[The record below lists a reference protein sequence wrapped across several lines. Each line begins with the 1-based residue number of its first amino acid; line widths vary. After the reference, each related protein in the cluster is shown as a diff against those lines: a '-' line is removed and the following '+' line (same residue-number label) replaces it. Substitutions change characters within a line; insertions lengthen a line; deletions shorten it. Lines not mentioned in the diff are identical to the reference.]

1 MGSTLSPAA
10 SCGHCVSSRAAGR
23 VYTYGTSPLTSTHL
37 LADDYI
43 GEPGGWPHV
52 SSSFGSYDLAGFP
65 KAAVWWYRSWWL
77 ANISV
82 ADAGRPGLNIP
93 PSGAPSLGTALQPV
107 GSAAPDPT
115 AAFVHIVESPTRSGK
130 DRVVH
135 VYTNCPSVRLAG
147 QVQAVERLGWATFKL
162 AAGPSW
168 KAEALA
174 EDGSTVLATHVVA
187 LSGAAAAVKLS
198 LDVPSPRTGTGDA
211 LYLDGVDT
219 ALVRAEV
226 LDTDGTVVRDC
237 AAEIA
242 FSVESGPAALLA
254 TANGDPADHVV
265 IHSPTRKAYHGL
277 ARAFIRSKV
286 DASGTA
292 AERAL
297 RKTVNADA
305 GLGHGG
311 ATIVEGAA
319 EDAASDVVVMACAD
333 GLPCAQL
340 TIPTSAESRH
350 SPLEVAARSVELA
363 DISD

>member
-1 MGSTLSPAA
+1 M
-10 SCGHCVSSRAAGR
+10 
-23 VYTYGTSPLTSTHL
+23 
-37 LADDYI
+37 
-43 GEPGGWPHV
+43 
-52 SSSFGSYDLAGFP
+52 
-65 KAAVWWYRSWWL
+65 
-77 ANISV
+77 
-82 ADAGRPGLNIP
+82 
-93 PSGAPSLGTALQPV
+93 

-174 EDGSTVLATHVVA
+174 EDGSTVLATHVVT

-237 AAEIA
+237 AAQIT